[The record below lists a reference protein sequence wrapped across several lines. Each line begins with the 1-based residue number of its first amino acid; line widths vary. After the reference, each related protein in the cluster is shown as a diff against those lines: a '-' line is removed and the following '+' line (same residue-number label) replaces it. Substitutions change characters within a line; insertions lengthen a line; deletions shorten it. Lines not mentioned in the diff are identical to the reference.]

1 MPLLNTKNLGTI
13 SWEPGSE
20 IEFPRGLPGFEQLRR
35 FVAVHF
41 CHTDP
46 LIFLQSLEDAALCFI
61 TLPVRAVDADYR
73 VAVSNEDLRLVGLRA
88 GRQPHIGKEIHCLAV
103 LSLRKAGATA
113 NLLAPVV
120 INLKNLKA
128 VQAVAQAGGYSH
140 QHVLP
145 AEEEALAAACS

>member
-1 MPLLNTKNLGTI
+1 MPKLNTKNLGTI
-13 SWEPGSE
+13 SWEPASE

-41 CHTDP
+41 SHTDP
-46 LIFLQSLEDAALCFI
+46 LIFLQSLEDAALCFV
-61 TLPVRAVDADYR
+61 TLPARAVDPDYR
-73 VAVSNEDLRLVGLRA
+73 VAVSSEDLRLVGLRA
-88 GRQPHIGKEIHCLAV
+88 RRQPRIGDEVHCLAV
-103 LSLRKAGATA
+103 LSLRETGPTA

-145 AEEEALAAACS
+145 VEQREKAAACS